1 MLQSLNPVFALQSWS
16 IKQVKGRYY
25 IALTAQEGKHRWHAK
40 GYTTLARACNAIARK
55 LEAEWTSR
63 ARRYQEVRR

>member
-25 IALTAQEGKHRWHAK
+25 IAPTACEGKHKWHAK
-40 GYTTLARACNAIARK
+40 AYRSLPHACNAIARK
-55 LEAEWTSR
+55 LEAEWTTR
-63 ARRYQEVRR
+63 ARKYQEARR